1 MAITLKVNG
10 NSGNEGFLIAPSGG
24 KEFPMAVSLKTTD
37 STTVNATLVVVAPD
51 GVKVKLSST
60 SVTIGP
66 TGASVKITAQTSSK
80 NAGDIKLQ
88 VKVGS
93 TVKASCT
100 LTSIR
105 NVRIRFAGRFQ
116 ARFATDGDFFNEK
129 RGTTAGWT
137 WALEGEPDFV
147 PPGNTIPTQPGM
159 AVGRVV
165 RFQNAVAPRP
175 HVAAIGVK
183 VTAVEGEVGGV
194 TLLSGKTVSFA
205 AGDPI
210 IGELVNL
217 GPNTYLAS
225 NEPAPP
231 GPQPF
236 EHYGAGFEPME
247 NFEIHIGTKFSGKPA
262 DLNDRPKANGFFQL
276 STAEKTRYGVVPLNT
291 FSSQRKQAL
300 LTDYHNLSPAAR
312 TGTVA
317 GRNLATR
324 IGHLGGSSADGI
336 PATQGTLPGGWSG
349 KELYNGTIN
358 SAIQITPGSSRVMSY
373 FQAFQSFLYSG
384 TLLNFHSDEL
394 CGQFDGTLQPQTPLL
409 LRQIETPVAQ
419 KIAGTLKKR

>member
-24 KEFPMAVSLKTTD
+24 KEFAMPVALKSTD
-37 STTVNATLVVVAPD
+37 HTTVNATLVVVAPA
-51 GVKVKLSST
+51 GVTVKLSNANVS
-60 SVTIGP
+60 IGP
-66 TGASVKITAQTSSK
+66 SGTSVKITAKTPSK
-80 NAGDIKLQ
+80 SAGDIKLQ
-88 VKVGS
+88 VKVGKS
-93 TVKASCT
+93 VKASCT
-100 LTSIR
+100 LTSIK
-105 NVRIRFAGRFQ
+105 NVRIRLTGRFQ

-147 PPGNTIPTQPGM
+147 PATNNIPTQPGM

-175 HVAAIGVK
+175 HVAPIGVT
-183 VTAVEGEVGGV
+183 VTAVEGDVG
-194 TLLSGKTVSFA
+194 TKTISFN

-217 GPNTYLAS
+217 GPDTYLAA
-225 NEPAPP
+225 NEPIPA

-236 EHYGAGFEPME
+236 ETYDPGFEPME

-262 DLNDRPKANGFFQL
+262 TLNERPKANGFFQL
-276 STAEKTRYGVVPLNT
+276 TTQEKTRYGVIPLNQFAT
-291 FSSQRKQAL
+291 QRRDL
-300 LTDYHNLSPAAR
+300 LLADYHNLSPADR
-312 TGTVA
+312 TGMVA

-324 IGHLGGSSADGI
+324 IGHLGGSAPDNI
-336 PATQGTLPGGWSG
+336 PATQATLSGGWTG
-349 KELYNGTIN
+349 KETYNGTVN

-373 FQAFQSFLYSG
+373 FQGFQSFLFSG

-394 CGQFDGTLQPQTPLL
+394 CGQFDGTLQPQTLL
-409 LRQIETPVAQ
+409 MLRQIE
-419 KIAGTLKKR
+419 R

>member
-1 MAITLKVNG
+1 MAISLKVNG
-10 NSGNEGFLIAPSGG
+10 NATNEGFLIAPAAG
-24 KEFPMAVSLKTTD
+24 KEFAFGVSLKSTD
-37 STTVNATLVVVAPD
+37 STTVNATLVVVAPA
-51 GVKVKLSST
+51 GVTVKLSST
-60 SVTIGP
+60 TVSIGP
-66 TGASVKITAQTSSK
+66 TGTSVKITAKTPSK
-80 NAGDIKLQ
+80 SAGDIKLQ

-100 LTSIR
+100 LTSLK
-105 NVRIRFAGRFQ
+105 NVRIRFGGRFQ
-116 ARFATDGDFFNEK
+116 ARFPTDGDFFNEK

-147 PPGNTIPTQPGM
+147 PTGNTVPTQPGM

-175 HVAAIGVK
+175 QVAPIGVK
-183 VTAVEGEVGGV
+183 VTAVEGQVGTK
-194 TLLSGKTVSFA
+194 TLSFKV
-205 AGDPI
+205 GDPI
-210 IGELVNL
+210 IGELVEL

-225 NEPAPP
+225 NEPIPP

-236 EHYGAGFEPME
+236 EHYGPGFEPME

-276 STAEKTRYGVVPLNT
+276 SSQELTKYGVVSLST
-291 FSSQRKQAL
+291 FASQRKQVL

-312 TGTVA
+312 TGTVS

-324 IGHLGGSSADGI
+324 IGHLGGSAPDNI
-336 PATQGTLPGGWSG
+336 PATQATLSAGWSG
-349 KELYNGTIN
+349 KESYNGTIN
-358 SAIQITPGSSRVMSY
+358 SAIQITPGSSRVMTY
-373 FQAFQSFLYSG
+373 FKAFQSYLFSG

-394 CGQFDGTLQPQTPLL
+394 CGQFDGTLQPQSLAM
-409 LRQIETPVAQ
+409 LRQIE
-419 KIAGTLKKR
+419 K